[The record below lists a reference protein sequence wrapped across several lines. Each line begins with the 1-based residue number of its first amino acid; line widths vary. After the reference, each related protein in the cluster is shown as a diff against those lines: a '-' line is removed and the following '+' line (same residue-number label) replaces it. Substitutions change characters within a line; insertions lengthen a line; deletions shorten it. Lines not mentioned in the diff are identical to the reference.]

1 MNNKIITI
9 FCLVWAFMFAAC
21 SSEEAV
27 VENGTKV
34 NVANRI
40 TFQFGEANYQPGSLR
55 PTAGGTRASVTSQT
69 IRLSNGATV
78 EMSIEPDTE
87 GTTSTRATKPASDG
101 HYKIYAVDA
110 SGVRHD
116 GITGTISGG
125 TGVFE
130 PDANSDLMLNAGE
143 TYTFI
148 CINDAVEDNG
158 TSLKVMGGTINPMV
172 GKTVHT
178 VSTNPHDVIS
188 FNLEHQLP
196 RVRLRL
202 ASYTAPV
209 ANATVKL
216 SAGMNFGAGFTYD
229 TKFDTHTV
237 ISDPGTGFHSNAVN
251 LTADQTITYKSI
263 GEDYTST
270 SDYMYADINGTLLE
284 NFAFN
289 FTGTLHGFSIPALM
303 PFPPSALHFLPN
315 HSYLVK
321 FKYKIDDPLC
331 LYQDGTVGYLGDK
344 GTRTPIA
351 LVVDEKTAT
360 TKGMAIALTD
370 AGNTIFT
377 SLSAGSPT
385 WKTAIKDSDPMNDMN
400 GYEYTWLPNYY
411 DADYFS
417 AVGEA
422 VPTVPLGEWPKED
435 GTYHHMKLS
444 YYIAAHYTPLAPVTG
459 SNIGKW
465 FLPSTGEWKKF
476 LKKFTNVQE
485 ANIPSYYQS
494 DEWQNETVVPWDM
507 TRLDFFTKANG
518 YFNSTPGQGGGYA
531 VSGHASG
538 EPIYI
543 RMEADGVRFIY
554 DAYHGG
560 VRNAY
565 VRSFV
570 YF

>member
-27 VENGTKV
+27 VENGAKV

-178 VSTNPHDVIS
+178 VSTNPSDVIS

-251 LTADQTITYKSI
+251 LTADQTVTYKSI

-351 LVVDEKTAT
+351 LVVEEKTAT
-360 TKGMAIALTD
+360 TDGLAVALKNAD
-370 AGNTIFT
+370 FR
-377 SLSAGSPT
+377 GSSSFGYYNVGIRDDDET
-385 WKTAIKDSDPMNDMN
+385 VNNMT
-400 GYEYTWLPNYY
+400 GYELTYTNTHYNPGFPYDQSLPPAYTGPVPVETPG
-411 DADYFS
+411 ADYVNNNNN
-417 AVGEA
+417 A
-422 VPTVPLGEWPKED
+422 
-435 GTYHHMKLS
+435 
-444 YYIAAHYTPLAPVTG
+444 YYMAAHYNPGVTITG
-459 SNIGKW
+459 TNVGKW
-465 FLPSTGEWKKF
+465 FLASSGHWKLLLGKLGGLNATQVTAFKMFTGYPINPTYSWNSAKF
-476 LKKFTNVQE
+476 VNYFTQAGGNFPVGNNMSNCVDYE
-485 ANIPSYYQS
+485 LSGAALSGLEPYISFATA
-494 DEWQNETVVPWDM
+494 EVAW
-507 TRLDFFTKANG
+507 LADFFTM
-518 YFNSTPGQGGGYA
+518 
-531 VSGHASG
+531 HAG
-538 EPIYI
+538 
-543 RMEADGVRFIY
+543 
-554 DAYHGG
+554 
-560 VRNAY
+560 Y
-565 VRSFV
+565 VRPFV